1 MFGVHCLFIGVEKGP
16 ASMPDG
22 KRPVGLFKRPSLS
35 NLNAKTKVVLVAVAP
50 LILTIAI
57 GIIASVNLF
66 RMSETAKWVQDTQ
79 IVIAEAETLVAAAVD
94 METGM
99 RGYLL
104 AGNDSFLKPYRSGS
118 IAFYENFSL
127 LKEQLRND
135 PDQLKYLLE
144 AEQVLKQWQIEVAE
158 PQILLRREID
168 TAATM
173 NTMAQLVRRGEGK
186 VYFDTFRLQIKAFVD
201 AEEALLQERLAAISQ
216 RQAETTSNAPL
227 TDTIARLQDQS
238 HHVIELA
245 RGTLAAAVD
254 METGM
259 RGYLLAGDVQFLE
272 PYQTGRDVFDQ
283 FVNELAVAVSNNR
296 THVIRVKE
304 IQRLNAR
311 WRTEIVEPAMELR
324 QQIGT
329 AKTMDDMADLVGK
342 ARGQMLFD
350 QFREIMSAFTTE
362 EARLLDLRSSQNERT
377 FQKTK
382 VILLVSVIAAVALGA
397 VLAGIIGSH
406 IGKSIKSVT
415 SSMGRLA
422 KGDVEHPIT
431 GHERR
436 DEVGAM
442 IRALCVFRESMIRE
456 KALEAAVV
464 ERSIAAEAGNLA
476 KSEFLAIMSH
486 EIRTPMNGVLGM
498 SSLLLE
504 TDLDEEQELF
514 VQTIADSGQS
524 LLVIINDI
532 LDFSKLEA
540 GKVELD
546 EGVFDLQQLVQSI
559 LNLLS
564 QRGAIKNVDLVMDYD
579 PDLPKLLIGDEGR
592 IRQIITNLVG
602 NAEKFTSSGSVTVQ
616 VSGTSTQGDA
626 ELEIAV
632 HDTGIG
638 IPDDKLRHIFDRF
651 AQVNGSKNRNFGG
664 TGLGLAI
671 ASDLSRLMGGEIS
684 VQSQVNKGS
693 SFTFKCSLKT
703 AENVELLSQGA
714 DHEAGTLIDQN
725 LAEVDVEI
733 KSVPKKI
740 LVADDNRTNRLVL
753 QKMLKLLDT
762 EILFAQDGCDAVHQ
776 FVTHHPELVL
786 MDISMPKL
794 TGIEA
799 TNEIR
804 AYEEEN
810 GLRTCPIIALTANA
824 MAGDKEKYLE
834 CGMDDYLSKPI
845 RKASLLEVLSRWS
858 FDDDGWQ
865 QVALERN
872 EPRQINAY

>member
-1 MFGVHCLFIGVEKGP
+1 
-16 ASMPDG
+16 MPDG
-22 KRPVGLFKRPSLS
+22 KRPVGLFKRLSLS
-35 NLNAKTKVVLVAVAP
+35 NLNAKTKVVLVAAAP

-104 AGNDSFLKPYRSGS
+104 GGNDSFLKPYRSGS
-118 IAFYENFSL
+118 VAFYENFSL
-127 LKEQLRND
+127 LKEHLRND

-186 VYFDTFRLQIKAFVD
+186 AYFDTFRLQIKAFVD

-216 RQAETTSNAPL
+216 PQAETRSNAPL
-227 TDTIARLQDQS
+227 TDTIAQLQDQS

-329 AKTMDDMADLVGK
+329 AKTMDDMADLVGE

-362 EARLLDLRSSQNERT
+362 EARLLDLRSSQNERA

-382 VILLVSVIAAVALGA
+382 VVLLVSVIAAVALGA
-397 VLAGIIGSH
+397 ALAGIIGSH

-415 SSMGRLA
+415 CSMGRLA

-442 IRALCVFRESMIRE
+442 IRALCVFRESLIRE

-626 ELEIAV
+626 ALEIAV

-703 AENVELLSQGA
+703 AENVELLSQDA

>member
-1 MFGVHCLFIGVEKGP
+1 
-16 ASMPDG
+16 MPDG
-22 KRPVGLFKRPSLS
+22 KRPAGLFKRLSLS
-35 NLNAKTKVVLVAVAP
+35 NLNAKTKVVLVAAVP
-50 LILTIAI
+50 LVLTIAI
-57 GIIASVNLF
+57 GIIASVNLA
-66 RMSETAKWVQDTQ
+66 RMSETAKWVEETQ
-79 IVIAEAETLVAAAVD
+79 VVIAEAETLVAAAVD

-104 AGNDSFLKPYRSGS
+104 AGSDSFLDPYRAGSG
-118 IAFYENFSL
+118 AFYENFSL
-127 LKEQLRND
+127 LKEQLRDD
-135 PDQLKYLLE
+135 PGQLEYLLE
-144 AEQVLKQWQIEVAE
+144 AEQVLRQWQIEVAE

-173 NTMAQLVRRGEGK
+173 NTMAQLVREGEGK
-186 VYFDTFRLQIKAFVD
+186 LYFDTFRLQIKAFVD
-201 AEEALLQERLAAISQ
+201 AEEALLQERVAAISQ
-216 RQAETTSNAPL
+216 SQAETTSNVPL
-227 TDTIARLQDQS
+227 TDTIIQLQDQS

-272 PYQTGRDVFDQ
+272 PYQTGQESFDQ
-283 FVNELAVAVSNNR
+283 FVNELAVAVSSNR

-304 IQRLNAR
+304 IERLNAK

-324 QQIGT
+324 QQIGI
-329 AKTMDDMADLVGK
+329 AKTMDDMANLVGE
-342 ARGQMLFD
+342 ARGKMFFD

-362 EARLLDLRSSQNERT
+362 EARLLDLRSSQNELT
-377 FQKTK
+377 FHKTK
-382 VILLVSVIAAVALGA
+382 VVLLISVIAAVALGA
-397 VLAGIIGSH
+397 ALAGIIGSY

-415 SSMGRLA
+415 SSMRRLA

-436 DEVGAM
+436 DEVGEM

-464 ERSIAAEAGNLA
+464 ERSIAAEAGNVA

-564 QRGAIKNVDLVMDYD
+564 QRGATKNVDLVMDYD

-626 ELEIAV
+626 ALEIAV

-693 SFTFKCSLKT
+693 SFTFRCSLKT
-703 AENVELLSQGA
+703 AENVELLSQNA
-714 DHEAGTLIDQN
+714 DQEAGTLTDYN
-725 LAEVDVEI
+725 LAEPEADVEI

-753 QKMLKLLDT
+753 QKMLKVVDA

-804 AYEEEN
+804 AYEKEI
-810 GLRTCPIIALTANA
+810 GLRTCPIVALTANA
-824 MAGDKEKYLE
+824 MVGDKEIYLE

-845 RKASLLEVLSRWS
+845 RKANLLEVLSRWS
-858 FDDDGWQ
+858 LDEDGDWQ
-865 QVALERN
+865 QVALERS

>member
-1 MFGVHCLFIGVEKGP
+1 
-16 ASMPDG
+16 MPDG
-22 KRPVGLFKRPSLS
+22 KRPVGLFKRLSLS
-35 NLNAKTKVVLVAVAP
+35 NLNAKTKVVLVAAAP

-104 AGNDSFLKPYRSGS
+104 GGNDSFLKPYRSGS
-118 IAFYENFSL
+118 VAFYENFSL
-127 LKEQLRND
+127 LKEHLRND

-186 VYFDTFRLQIKAFVD
+186 AYFDTFRLQIKAFVD

-216 RQAETTSNAPL
+216 PQAETRSNAPL
-227 TDTIARLQDQS
+227 TDTIAQLQDQS

-311 WRTEIVEPAMELR
+311 WRTEIVESAMELR

-329 AKTMDDMADLVGK
+329 AKTMDDMADLVGE

-362 EARLLDLRSSQNERT
+362 EARLLDLRSSQNERA

-382 VILLVSVIAAVALGA
+382 VVLLVSVIAAVALGA
-397 VLAGIIGSH
+397 ALAGIIGSH

-442 IRALCVFRESMIRE
+442 IRALCVFRESLIRE

-564 QRGAIKNVDLVMDYD
+564 QRAAIKNVDLVMDYD

-626 ELEIAV
+626 ALEIAV

-703 AENVELLSQGA
+703 AENVELLSQDA

-733 KSVPKKI
+733 KSVPKRI